1 VNTFHFTV
9 NSPLRGGVHTSPAF
23 SSKLL
28 PCSALKK
35 KCNVEYD
42 LLSLPPQGWFRN
54 VLCCVID
61 FEKGVTIVL
70 NEGLA

>member
-1 VNTFHFTV
+1 MI
-9 NSPLRGGVHTSPAF
+9 
-23 SSKLL
+23 
-28 PCSALKK
+28 CSAFPK
-35 KCNVEYD
+35 
-42 LLSLPPQGWFRN
+42 GWFRN